1 LKNAAMRDKLKKL
14 REYKVKESLWRK
26 DLSPDEVDKHD
37 LNR

>member
-1 LKNAAMRDKLKKL
+1 MRDKLKKL

-26 DLSPDEVDKHD
+26 DLSPDALQKVE